1 MSIILQ
7 GSDSWLEKGDTLICF
22 GDSIT
27 ASTNGYVGML
37 QEHLA
42 AKGIKV
48 INAGRGGDKTP
59 WALTRLHKDVIESGG
74 SAVSFFFGAND
85 SIIGRGEW
93 VNEPTVSP
101 NTFKENLKWMV
112 HLCRLFSSIRKFS
125 IATPAGEM
133 EGKLYQNYGEIRRN
147 YCLAAREAADEA
159 GTCLVPLDSVFR
171 REWEQNALQSDEHG
185 LLHTKDGIHMRE
197 SGNRL
202 IANAMLKTWN
212 LL

>member
-1 MSIILQ
+1 
-7 GSDSWLEKGDTLICF
+7 
-22 GDSIT
+22 
-27 ASTNGYVGML
+27 
-37 QEHLA
+37 
-42 AKGIKV
+42 
-48 INAGRGGDKTP
+48 
-59 WALTRLHKDVIESGG
+59 
-74 SAVSFFFGAND
+74 
-85 SIIGRGEW
+85 
-93 VNEPTVSP
+93 
-101 NTFKENLKWMV
+101 MV